1 MTLIQCILFCQTD
14 HCCPNILFCLSDV
27 CLCVSH
33 CGVKLLL
40 WCLMFT
46 GIIIILLKFQP
57 AVVLLSGFIFTYPVP
72 SPTVTLR
79 VKSTLLK
86 EFTQTTKVCEQ
97 ERYQITQTIL
107 LLINAWIH
115 VGWVCMRDVVSITLW
130 KMSSGMDGSPFSVT
144 TDAFYCDNNL
154 HVLLLL

>member
-1 MTLIQCILFCQTD
+1 MYFILSDWPLLSKYFVL
-14 HCCPNILFCLSDV
+14 PEWCLS
-27 CLCVSH
+27 LCVS
-33 CGVKLLL
+33 L
-40 WCLMFT
+40 WCQTVTVVFDVSC
-46 GIIIILLKFQP
+46 GHIILLKFQP

-107 LLINAWIH
+107 LLMNAWIH
-115 VGWVCMRDVVSITLW
+115 VGWVCMRDVMSITPW
-130 KMSSGMDGSPFSVT
+130 KMSSGMDVSPFSVT

>member
-1 MTLIQCILFCQTD
+1 MYFI
-14 HCCPNILFCLSDV
+14 LSDWPFLSKYCV
-27 CLCVSH
+27 LPEWCLCLCVS
-33 CGVKLLL
+33 L
-40 WCLMFT
+40 WCQTVTVVFDVYC
-46 GIIIILLKFQP
+46 GHIILLKFQP
-57 AVVLLSGFIFTYPVP
+57 VVVLLSGFIFTYPVP

-107 LLINAWIH
+107 LLMNAWIH
-115 VGWVCMRDVVSITLW
+115 VGWVCMRVVVSITPW
-130 KMSSGMDGSPFSVT
+130 KMSSGMDGLPFSVT
-144 TDAFYCDNNL
+144 KDAFYCDNNL